1 MKKTN
6 PENLY
11 VSKLLLLLKHNP
23 SLFQNKDLNFIAG
36 LTSTE
41 VSNAKKYIFA
51 NNLASRV
58 KHGVILSDSGLKFI
72 DENRFR
78 PWADSENP
86 YRPDINLEYL
96 KLPEHPP
103 ALTKAIRCLADYL
116 LANKELKPY
125 STEANIYKEIFM
137 EKSSCDKLRLEAI
150 DFILQPKRIKLSHFY
165 KKFTS
170 KPYGLTKS
178 LTFILLL
185 YALVNSKEK
194 LAIYENFEFQLKL
207 DTNMYFRMFYAPQRF
222 EVQKTVVSE
231 IPVLYEISKTILRK
245 PCKNILTLTKGIIW
259 AVKSLDNYTITTKN
273 LHTTTL
279 QLRNAVINTKD
290 PINLVLKDIPNI
302 LERKPIEQCG
312 NDFVEKFDLC
322 IKELQN
328 NYSLLI
334 LELRNFF
341 FYAFETGNRMN
352 IAQRFRAVEEY
363 LYEKNLKVLSKNVI
377 EKNSTD
383 DLWIERIATFINGKR
398 VPKDWSDDDVAEY
411 KLKIKEYAQKFL
423 TIEATA
429 GFGDY
434 KMDITMQDVLSQ
446 LLNLE
451 KSKQMAVIRKA
462 INE

>member
-1 MKKTN
+1 M
-6 PENLY
+6 
-11 VSKLLLLLKHNP
+11 
-23 SLFQNKDLNFIAG
+23 
-36 LTSTE
+36 
-41 VSNAKKYIFA
+41 
-51 NNLASRV
+51 
-58 KHGVILSDSGLKFI
+58 
-72 DENRFR
+72 
-78 PWADSENP
+78 
-86 YRPDINLEYL
+86 
-96 KLPEHPP
+96 
-103 ALTKAIRCLADYL
+103 
-116 LANKELKPY
+116 
-125 STEANIYKEIFM
+125 
-137 EKSSCDKLRLEAI
+137 
-150 DFILQPKRIKLSHFY
+150 
-165 KKFTS
+165 
-170 KPYGLTKS
+170 
-178 LTFILLL
+178 
-185 YALVNSKEK
+185 
-194 LAIYENFEFQLKL
+194 
-207 DTNMYFRMFYAPQRF
+207 
-222 EVQKTVVSE
+222 
-231 IPVLYEISKTILRK
+231 
-245 PCKNILTLTKGIIW
+245 
-259 AVKSLDNYTITTKN
+259 
-273 LHTTTL
+273 

-290 PINLVLKDIPNI
+290 PIKLVLKDIPNI